1 MIAARDEPP
10 APAADV
16 APPAASP
23 PALAVPAWV
32 LNQPLPVPS
41 ETRAA
46 LEARGYRL
54 EQRRRIVAARLPDGR
69 RVVRPVDRVQVSYV
83 GAASL

>member
-1 MIAARDEPP
+1 MVAGREEEPG
-10 APAADV
+10 PAAEV
-16 APPAASP
+16 APPPA
-23 PALAVPAWV
+23 ALAVPAWV